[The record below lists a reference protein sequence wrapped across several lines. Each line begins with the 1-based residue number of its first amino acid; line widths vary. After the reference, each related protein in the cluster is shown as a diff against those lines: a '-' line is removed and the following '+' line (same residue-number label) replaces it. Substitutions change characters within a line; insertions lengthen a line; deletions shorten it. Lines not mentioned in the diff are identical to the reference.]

1 MLMSRRCVTHL
12 SLVLGVCAA
21 AALPLSIP
29 APTLLDCVF
38 LENSN
43 ATCWWEGVDRAPPNT
58 SYVLHVDEMLQL
70 NCSVFQSRTC
80 TTQGNSCS
88 VPILTASANYCVS
101 VAVGGATW
109 EACSPRR
116 CFHGL
121 QAVKLYPLVL
131 HRLSPAQGRSRCLE
145 LQWSIPTGFALS
157 PREIAEG
164 HLLYQLRY
172 QSERQLHPQI
182 EETDLPCVR
191 YTADSAHSSGPAPC
205 RLCLFAPFTEYSVAI
220 RYRYYRSQHWSDWSH
235 TQLARTD
242 EAAPSVAPQ
251 LWWWVEPRG
260 PEGRRTVV
268 LLWKPLTPLQA
279 NGHILGYNASCWCE
293 GGPGVTHSWDCGTL
307 LPSNTSCR
315 LVLSLQ
321 RCSCTLT
328 ASTVSGPSPTGSI
341 ALPGPADAGNSRQGS
356 FQPDTSGQ
364 EVHSDW
370 TVSLLM
376 CWQWAPPPETLGVSP
391 LNDTTLQ
398 VRWTAP
404 RNRAAVGYVVEWTPV
419 TGAAPHGPSWQM
431 VGGDARGAVI
441 AEGIYPEV
449 RFLVSVRVLYGAE
462 PGAEQGVEP
471 GAELATETYSRQGAP
486 SAGPRLWVTELGSA
500 SVVLRWEPMPVEQ
513 RRGFIRNYTLHC
525 RGPRGGD
532 AWVVMPAD
540 KRQHS
545 LGALQ
550 GLYTFYLV
558 ASTDA
563 GNSSSQLVTVDVE
576 QDRATLVTVFSCVIV
591 PIVTVLMLVVLLR
604 HREGM
609 VQVLCPAV
617 PDPAQSSLSM
627 WTPKMHGK
635 VMRDTDKASYPFL
648 EPVCPSE
655 SDHSFPLLVIPVP
668 ERLCRVPDVY
678 APQAYIEPGSEH
690 YLNVSNPTYRSPVKD
705 EVLEEEPPWVHGE
718 SPTSFPHLL
727 QILVQDCD
735 DGPPAGDAS
744 PLGGV

>member
-1 MLMSRRCVTHL
+1 
-12 SLVLGVCAA
+12 
-21 AALPLSIP
+21 
-29 APTLLDCVF
+29 
-38 LENSN
+38 
-43 ATCWWEGVDRAPPNT
+43 
-58 SYVLHVDEMLQL
+58 
-70 NCSVFQSRTC
+70 
-80 TTQGNSCS
+80 
-88 VPILTASANYCVS
+88 
-101 VAVGGATW
+101 
-109 EACSPRR
+109 
-116 CFHGL
+116 
-121 QAVKLYPLVL
+121 
-131 HRLSPAQGRSRCLE
+131 
-145 LQWSIPTGFALS
+145 
-157 PREIAEG
+157 
-164 HLLYQLRY
+164 
-172 QSERQLHPQI
+172 
-182 EETDLPCVR
+182 
-191 YTADSAHSSGPAPC
+191 
-205 RLCLFAPFTEYSVAI
+205 
-220 RYRYYRSQHWSDWSH
+220 
-235 TQLARTD
+235 
-242 EAAPSVAPQ
+242 
-251 LWWWVEPRG
+251 
-260 PEGRRTVV
+260 
-268 LLWKPLTPLQA
+268 
-279 NGHILGYNASCWCE
+279 
-293 GGPGVTHSWDCGTL
+293 
-307 LPSNTSCR
+307 
-315 LVLSLQ
+315 
-321 RCSCTLT
+321 
-328 ASTVSGPSPTGSI
+328 
-341 ALPGPADAGNSRQGS
+341 
-356 FQPDTSGQ
+356 
-364 EVHSDW
+364 
-370 TVSLLM
+370 
-376 CWQWAPPPETLGVSP
+376 
-391 LNDTTLQ
+391 
-398 VRWTAP
+398 
-404 RNRAAVGYVVEWTPV
+404 
-419 TGAAPHGPSWQM
+419 M

-735 DGPPAGDAS
+735 DGPLAGDAS